1 MINPLIALVIG
12 LIVICSLSFLFY
24 PKGGLVGY
32 IQRTQRLS
40 FQVLQ
45 EDALKQMHKCERHG
59 NPTTIDSLAGALS
72 ISQAHAARL
81 LSELQSKEFV
91 TLVGERFS
99 LTKKG
104 NDYALKI
111 IRAHRL
117 LERYLAEETGYHEG
131 NWHDLAEQREHSLS
145 VEEMN
150 ALSSQLG
157 YPTHDPHGDPIPTA
171 SLEFVLHGGEPLT
184 NIEID
189 QPLQI
194 VHLEDEPKEIY
205 SQLIAEGFYPGMHI
219 RILDKTTQRIIVWG
233 NEDEHILAPI
243 IAANI
248 SVIKV
253 SEMEM
258 QKECSG
264 APLSALKPGE
274 FAKVIT
280 ISRRMR
286 GVERRRMM
294 DLGILPGTI
303 IKAEMKSPGGD
314 PTAYIIRDTMIAL
327 RNEQASQICVETNM
341 EIIH

>member
-1 MINPLIALVIG
+1 MINPLFALVIG
-12 LIVICSLSFLFY
+12 SLVISSLALLFF
-24 PKGGLVGY
+24 PNGGFVGY
-32 IQRTQRLS
+32 IQRSQRLS
-40 FQVLQ
+40 NQVLQ

-59 NPTTIDSLAGALS
+59 NPTTIDSLAGALN
-72 ISQAHAARL
+72 ISQAHATKL
-81 LSELQSKEFV
+81 LSDLQSKE
-91 TLVGERFS
+91 LVILTGERFS

-104 NDYALKI
+104 NEYALRI

-117 LERYLAEETGYHEG
+117 LERYLAEETGYHESH
-131 NWHDLAEQREHSLS
+131 WHDLAEQKEHSIS
-145 VEEMN
+145 VEEIN
-150 ALSSQLG
+150 ALSSHLG

-184 NIEID
+184 NMEID

-219 RILDKTTQRIIVWG
+219 RVLDKTVQRIIVWG

-253 SEMEM
+253 SETEM
-258 QKECSG
+258 QKECVG
-264 APLSALKPGE
+264 TLLSTLKPGE
-274 FAKVIT
+274 FGKVIT

-286 GVERRRMM
+286 AVERRRMM

-303 IKAEMKSPGGD
+303 IKTEMKSPGGN
-314 PTAYIIRDTMIAL
+314 PTAYLIRDTLIAL
-327 RNEQASQICVETNM
+327 RNEQASQICVETST
-341 EIIH
+341 E